1 MTDIFLRFCCDMVM
15 EVKCVK
21 SKIQEQAIFL
31 GSHEQQHNYDASAF
45 ALKLVN
51 YVEYFEFLRL
61 HNN

>member
-1 MTDIFLRFCCDMVM
+1 MVM

-21 SKIQEQAIFL
+21 SKMQEQAIFFS
-31 GSHEQQHNYDASAF
+31 SHEQQHNYDASAF

-51 YVEYFEFLRL
+51 HVYFKFLRL